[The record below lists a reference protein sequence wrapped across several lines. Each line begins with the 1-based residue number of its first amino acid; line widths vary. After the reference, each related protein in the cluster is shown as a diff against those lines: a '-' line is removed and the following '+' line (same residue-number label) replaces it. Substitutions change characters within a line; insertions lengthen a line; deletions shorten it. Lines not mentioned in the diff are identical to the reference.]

1 MNKRFL
7 CFSMLCAILC
17 AFGIGALAE
26 AETPTLDIAGSFD
39 AKTWTVDGQEPLT
52 PLDDFL
58 RGLPFLDTVTL
69 VRYDVDVNIER
80 EVYVSNLGR
89 EMTEVLSFN
98 DMDDGFRLAKH
109 SYEAR
114 NLSEEEFVALIDS
127 VQALQEKI
135 SIAAPDMAELIHAY
149 DEIIA
154 HTGPGAM
161 TIWNTD
167 NQIGEFNGMKL
178 CGLFTIGYE
187 KRTDDTYTLYVSFSF
202 TNIKSSLS

>member
-1 MNKRFL
+1 MKRRLFAL
-7 CFSMLCAILC
+7 LLCALLC
-17 AFGIGALAE
+17 AFGTGALAE
-26 AETPTLDIAGSFD
+26 AGTPNTIDIADSFD

-58 RGLPFLDTVTL
+58 RELPFLDTVTL
-69 VRYDVDVNIER
+69 VRYDVDVNVER
-80 EVYVSNLGR
+80 KVYVSDLGR

-98 DMDDGFRLAKH
+98 DMDDGFRLGKH

-127 VQALQEKI
+127 VQKLQEKI
-135 SIAAPDMAELIHAY
+135 SSVAPDMAELTHAY

-154 HTGPGAM
+154 HTEPGAM

-167 NQIGEFNGMKL
+167 NKVGEFNGMEL
-178 CGLFTIGYE
+178 CGLFTVGYE
-187 KRTDDTYTLYVSFSF
+187 KRTDDTYTLYISFSF
-202 TNIKSSLS
+202 TNIKRGLN

>member
-1 MNKRFL
+1 MKRGL
-7 CFSMLCAILC
+7 LALLLCALLC
-17 AFGIGALAE
+17 AFGTGALAD
-26 AETPTLDIAGSFD
+26 AGTPTLDIAGSFD

-80 EVYVSNLGR
+80 EVYVSNLRR

-98 DMDDGFRLAKH
+98 DMDDGFRLCKH

-127 VQALQEKI
+127 VKALQEKI
-135 SIAAPDMAELIHAY
+135 SSAAPDMAELTHAY

-154 HTGPGAM
+154 HTEPGAM

-167 NQIGEFNGMKL
+167 NKVGEFNGMEL
-178 CGLFTIGYE
+178 CGLFTVGYE
-187 KRTDDTYTLYVSFSF
+187 KRTDDTYTLYISFSF
-202 TNIKSSLS
+202 TNIKRSLN